1 MNTENNEEKA
11 TWGVTYC
18 GNVLSG
24 IREDTIHIPMPVDH
38 LEVTRLTDLGYSVWT
53 PEHGSYVVIRRP

>member
-1 MNTENNEEKA
+1 MNTEKD

-24 IREDTIHIPMPVDH
+24 IIEDTVRIPIPVDH
-38 LEVTRLTDLGYSVWT
+38 LEVIRVTELGYSVWC
-53 PEHGSYVVIRRP
+53 PEDGSYVVIRRP